1 MPTTILLV
9 DDHPLFRKGLR
20 LVFEDETDMDVIGEA
35 GDGLEA
41 IDLARELSPDVVVMD
56 ITMPNLNGIKATQH
70 ILSESS
76 DTKVVALSIH
86 DGKQFVRDMLEAGA
100 VGYILKDAVPAELP
114 DCIRKVIQGEVYL
127 SSAITGVVV
136 SEYVNLLSGKE
147 EEEKEPA
154 SHNVESVDI
163 SDSIIKTKLFR
174 PPLPEGTVVRPRLN
188 DKLEKGLRCSL
199 TLISA
204 PAGYGKS
211 ILVSSWLESR
221 DRLYSWLSLDEDIKD
236 IKTFLLYFIAAV
248 RELFPSACKNT
259 FSLIKMPYPQPLS
272 LLSTELIKDLL
283 EITTPFILVLDDYGF
298 IHDPHIHELLNSLLK
313 NLSQN
318 MQLVLITRRD
328 PSFSLTS
335 LQASGDMVNIRQADL
350 KFTEPE
356 TSEFLSK
363 ENIGPLDEKS
373 LETIVKVTEGWPT
386 GLRLLGLSLG
396 QKTDTRE
403 FLRTMRGNTRSIQ
416 EYLVSE
422 VLSRQSTAMRDS
434 LLRTSILD
442 RFCPSLCEAICGKDH
457 NGEEFIRQLINS
469 NLFCIPLDEKQTWV
483 RYHHLFQNLLLAQ
496 LERRYEQDE
505 INDFY
510 KNASIWFE
518 EHGYLAEALNY
529 ALKKDSSS
537 EAAEIIVR
545 HKQEITDKEQ
555 WNRLARMLKM
565 LPAAVIDQNIDLLIL
580 HARSLNKIGQYSE
593 WEQVLGRAEKLL
605 DSLPDRGKEYER
617 RLGEILVMRCS
628 LFYNSAQPQ
637 SALDAGERALKLLP
651 PDSYSER
658 VYAILMSAVSLQMLG
673 DQQGADEMVYE
684 ALQKDALKSPTFL
697 GRLLQTRCFMKWIS
711 SDMYALKQTAT
722 AMLELCRTHNLPE
735 SKVFAQYF
743 LGAAQYQLNELDK
756 AEQTLTPVA
765 DNPFGPSFFMY
776 LMSVQILSL
785 TYDTFGRPDQAL
797 KMSDSLIK
805 RILNGEGLS
814 FLANAQALRDELV
827 LRQGRLTQAVN
838 GVKEIIIE
846 DTPPGYRFMVP
857 ELTVAKVFLTHKTK
871 KSLKRAEELL
881 GNLHDYFTSV
891 HNTRF
896 LIEVLSLQVLLQDAQ
911 GNEREAVSK
920 LVEALKLAE
929 PGGLIRMFVDLGP
942 DMARLLERLTDNET
956 VSDYAQRLLVEF
968 KKFEDSTA
976 IEKVP
981 ASQKS
986 VTGSEESQATF
997 LTNREQEIMDLL
1009 MNRMSNQ
1016 EIADRLY
1023 ISYDTVKR
1031 HTANIYRKLN
1041 VKGRRQAVNKA
1052 AEMGIISPK

>member
-1 MPTTILLV
+1 MPEIV
-9 DDHPLFRKGLR
+9 
-20 LVFEDETDMDVIGEA
+20 
-35 GDGLEA
+35 
-41 IDLARELSPDVVVMD
+41 
-56 ITMPNLNGIKATQH
+56 
-70 ILSESS
+70 SS
-76 DTKVVALSIH
+76 YPI
-86 DGKQFVRDMLEAGA
+86 
-100 VGYILKDAVPAELP
+100 
-114 DCIRKVIQGEVYL
+114 IR
-127 SSAITGVVV
+127 
-136 SEYVNLLSGKE
+136 
-147 EEEKEPA
+147 
-154 SHNVESVDI
+154 
-163 SDSIIKTKLFR
+163 TKLFR
-174 PPLPEGTVVRPRLN
+174 PEVVSDLVPRPRLFKKL
-188 DKLEKGLRCSL
+188 DKGSKCSL
-199 TLISA
+199 TLVSA

-211 ILVSSWLESR
+211 VLVSSWLKSS
-221 DRLYSWLSLDEDIKD
+221 DLLHSWLSLDEEMKD
-236 IKTFLLYFIAAV
+236 LNIFLHYFITAV
-248 RELFPSACKNT
+248 RKLFPAACPNT
-259 FSLIKMPYPQPLS
+259 FSLINTSGQPS
-272 LLSTELIKDLL
+272 LPLLTTELINELS
-283 EITTPFILVLDDYGF
+283 EIKTPFILALDDYGH
-298 IHDPHIHELLNSLLK
+298 IHDPDIHELLNNLLK
-313 NLSQN
+313 HLPRNL
-318 MQLVLITRRD
+318 QLVLMTRRD
-328 PSFSLTS
+328 PPLSLAS
-335 LQASGDMVNIRQADL
+335 LCGSGDMINIRQADL
-350 KFTEPE
+350 KFTKQEI
-356 TSEFLSK
+356 SEFLNNQ
-363 ENIGPLDEKS
+363 NIDSLDEKA
-373 LETIVKVTEGWPT
+373 LETIIDVTEGWPV
-386 GLRLLGLSLG
+386 GLRLLGLSVRH
-396 QKTDTRE
+396 KTEASE
-403 FLRTMRGNTRSIQ
+403 FLRAIRGNTRGIQ
-416 EYLVSE
+416 DYLMAE
-422 VLSRQSTAMRDS
+422 VLSRQSTEMRNY
-434 LLRTSILD
+434 LLKTSILNSL
-442 RFCPSLCEAICGKDH
+442 CPSLCEALFGKDH
-457 NGEEFIRQLINS
+457 IGEEFIQHLINS
-469 NLFCIPLDEKQTWV
+469 NLFCIPLDEQHTWV
-483 RYHHLFQNLLLAQ
+483 RYHHIFQNLLQVQ
-496 LERRYEQDE
+496 LERRYDQDE
-505 INDFY
+505 ISDLY
-510 KNASIWFE
+510 KNASAWFE
-518 EHGYLAEALNY
+518 EHGYLEEALDF
-529 ALKKDSSS
+529 ALKADSPSD
-537 EAAEIIVR
+537 AAEIIIR

-555 WNRLARMLKM
+555 WSRIARMLGL
-565 LPAAVIDQNIDLLIL
+565 LPATVIEQNIDLLIL
-580 HARSLNKIGQYSE
+580 HGRSLNKLGQYSE
-593 WEQVLGRAEKLL
+593 WGQVLDRAEKLL
-605 DSLPDRGKEYER
+605 NSLPDRGREYER
-617 RLGEILVMRCS
+617 RLGEILVMRSS
-628 LFYNSAQPQ
+628 LFYASAIPQPEK
-637 SALDAGERALKLLP
+637 ALDAGERALKLLP

-684 ALQKDALKSPTFL
+684 ALQKDAQKSPTFH

-776 LMSVQILSL
+776 LMSIQILSL

-857 ELTVAKVFLTHKTK
+857 ELTVAKAFLTHKTK

-896 LIEVLSLQVLLQDAQ
+896 LIEVLSLQALLQDAQ

-956 VSDYAQRLLVEF
+956 VSDYAQRLIVEF
-968 KKFEDSTA
+968 KKFEDSTG

-997 LTNREQEIMDLL
+997 LTNREQEIIELFAKRLSD
-1009 MNRMSNQ
+1009 Q

-1023 ISYDTVKR
+1023 ISYGTVKK
-1031 HTANIYRKLN
+1031 HAVNIYRKLD

-1052 AEMGIISPK
+1052 AELGIVSQN